1 MVTHIGIISILLKK
15 MIDRIVCLLTAF
27 VLVGCASQNEP
38 VGMYPDYRGVTVPCN
53 IAPLNFYYTGGK
65 SQTTFS
71 CGDYSFSLRGRDVCI
86 PETKWK
92 ELISR
97 AKGDSIRVSS
107 SLMGEWSIA
116 VSPDSIDQYLTYR
129 LLEPAYEV
137 ANWVEIYERDLSN
150 FNERELSSY
159 YNTQNACMNCH
170 IHKGDNSFFYL
181 RGPRGGAV
189 LSSKGALRKM
199 TLKNSSMFSGT
210 VYGDLHLN
218 GRWGVFSMN
227 VVIPSF
233 HTQSEKR
240 LEVYD
245 SKSDLCI
252 VDFDNNKLLLYPELT
267 RADVLE
273 TFPCFSSDG
282 LSVFYCAADSVVLPR
297 DVKKLHY
304 SLYRVPFDPQTG
316 EIGAQEVVWDAKQRN
331 GSVCHPKAS
340 PDGRWLLYTVA
351 DYGTFPIWHRECDLE
366 MMNLN
371 DGTIADLSAANS
383 EWSDT
388 YHSWSSNSR
397 WFVFASKRDDGQYGK
412 PYFCHVDE
420 NGVVSRAFL
429 LPQKNPHHYD
439 KTLKSFN
446 IPDLGVCPAKF
457 TVDDIGR
464 LHQYAKNEV
473 FE

>member
-218 GRWGVFSMN
+218 GRWGVFSMI

-233 HTQSEKR
+233 HT
-240 LEVYD
+240 
-245 SKSDLCI
+245 
-252 VDFDNNKLLLYPELT
+252 
-267 RADVLE
+267 
-273 TFPCFSSDG
+273 
-282 LSVFYCAADSVVLPR
+282 
-297 DVKKLHY
+297 
-304 SLYRVPFDPQTG
+304 
-316 EIGAQEVVWDAKQRN
+316 
-331 GSVCHPKAS
+331 
-340 PDGRWLLYTVA
+340 
-351 DYGTFPIWHRECDLE
+351 
-366 MMNLN
+366 
-371 DGTIADLSAANS
+371 
-383 EWSDT
+383 
-388 YHSWSSNSR
+388 
-397 WFVFASKRDDGQYGK
+397 
-412 PYFCHVDE
+412 
-420 NGVVSRAFL
+420 
-429 LPQKNPHHYD
+429 
-439 KTLKSFN
+439 
-446 IPDLGVCPAKF
+446 
-457 TVDDIGR
+457 
-464 LHQYAKNEV
+464 
-473 FE
+473 